1 MSAYPLK
8 GELNRPNTSRDW
20 GPEGIFLIVSCKEI
34 KVKTVTSRP
43 FFVWQ
48 FYTATS
54 LIRVSQACLGKST
67 SFILDIHNMVNW
79 QLSKQDSHWPYRGLI
94 CQLIEVTWFIW
105 KLPPGQLIVLLDRD
119 QCSISY
125 FLASLGAQLIM
136 QKYWTSML
144 WSIDSCHTGYPL
156 TSITWAYRRLR
167 CRPIEI
173 KYFLKL
179 SADKLLFFKWSQA

>member
-1 MSAYPLK
+1 MVNHLSFGCHVIDRAYASTNCTGGVRETIKSK
-8 GELNRPNTSRDW
+8 G
-20 GPEGIFLIVSCKEI
+20 G
-34 KVKTVTSRP
+34 
-43 FFVWQ
+43 
-48 FYTATS
+48 
-54 LIRVSQACLGKST
+54 VSQACLGKST

-79 QLSKQDSHWPYRGLI
+79 QLSKQDSHWPYRGLM
-94 CQLIEVTWFIW
+94 CQLIEVTCFM
-105 KLPPGQLIVLLDRD
+105 LSAGQLIVLLDRD

-136 QKYWTSML
+136 HTYWTSIL

-173 KYFLKL
+173 KYFFKL
-179 SADKLLFFKWSQA
+179 SADKLLVFKWSQA